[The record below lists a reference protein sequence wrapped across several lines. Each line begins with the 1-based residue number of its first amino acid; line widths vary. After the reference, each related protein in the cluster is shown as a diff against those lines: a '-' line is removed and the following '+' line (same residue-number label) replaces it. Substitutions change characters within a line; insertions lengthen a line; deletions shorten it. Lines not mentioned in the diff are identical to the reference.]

1 MAKRNKLK
9 HLSESDLRFMSSL
22 SQASL
27 EKPTIRSQLMVW
39 VFFLVIIWAIL
50 WANQAELDKIVRG
63 EGKVV
68 PSTRVQVVQN
78 LEGGIV
84 EALHVRSGDKVKKG
98 QVMVKLDNTQYI
110 SSYGETQAQQFDL
123 LAQATRL
130 RSQATGLAFISH
142 PPSEDPKVI
151 EMFQREEKLYNNQLD
166 RLETTKDI
174 LREQISQH
182 KSDLDDAYS
191 RFRQVSKSLDLL
203 REEIDMMKP
212 LVREGIASEVDL
224 LKSRREATDL
234 ESELKSI
241 EISIPRLKSIISE
254 SRKKIEEET
263 KKFRN
268 EAQKE
273 LNTVLAKLAQLDS
286 SEEAIEDRVRRTN
299 ITSPV
304 NGTVSELLV
313 SSLGEVV
320 KPGSDIVKI
329 VPMDDALILETK
341 ILPSDIGFVYP
352 GLKAKVKFTAYDF
365 AIYGG
370 LEGTVKEVS
379 ADTRTDDEGNSYY
392 IARIETDRNHLGSEE
407 NPLHLLPGMQA
418 SVDVIVGKHTVL
430 DYLLKPII
438 KARDVALRES

>member
-1 MAKRNKLK
+1 
-9 HLSESDLRFMSSL
+9 MSSL

-27 EKPTIRSQLMVW
+27 EKPTVRSQLLVW
-39 VFFLVIIWAIL
+39 IFFLVIIWGIV
-50 WANQAELDKIVRG
+50 WASQAELDKIVRG

-68 PSTRVQVVQN
+68 PSSRIQVVQN

-84 EALHVRSGDKVKKG
+84 ENIFVSSGEKVKQG
-98 QVMVKLDNTQYI
+98 QVLLKLDNTQYI
-110 SSYGETQAQQFDL
+110 SSYGETKAQQFDL

-130 RSQATGLAFISH
+130 QAQATGRPFASK
-142 PPSEDPKVI
+142 PPADDPKVT
-151 EMFQREEKLYNNQLD
+151 EMFNREEKLYRNQLD
-166 RLETTKDI
+166 RLETTTDI
-174 LREQISQH
+174 LREKISQH

-191 RFRQVSKSLDLL
+191 RFRQVSKSLELL
-203 REEIDMMKP
+203 RQEVNMMKP
-212 LVREGIASEVDL
+212 LVQEGIASEVDL
-224 LKSRREATDL
+224 LKSQREATDL

-241 EISIPRLKSIISE
+241 EISIPRLKSIITE

-273 LNTVLAKLAQLDS
+273 LNTVLAKLSQLES

-304 NGTVSELLV
+304 NGTINELMV

-320 KPGSDIVKI
+320 KPGSDIAKI
-329 VPMDDALILETK
+329 VPLDDALILETK
-341 ILPSDIGFVYP
+341 ILPADIGFVYP

-379 ADTRTDDEGNSYY
+379 ADTMTDEEGNSFY
-392 IARIETDRNHLGSEE
+392 IARIKTNQNHLGNSD
-407 NPLHLLPGMQA
+407 NPLYLLPGMQA
-418 SVDVIVGKHTVL
+418 SVDIIVGKHTVL
-430 DYLLKPII
+430 DYLIKPII
-438 KARDVALRES
+438 KAKDVALRES